1 MRSFYD
7 LDLLENQ
14 VFGEEAETNWEMDS
28 GTGFQWEQVEEWET
42 PGDLEGGKTVTL
54 TLTVD
59 GGNQVECRVIGVF
72 LDGEKERIALEL
84 PEGGVQIME
93 LEPGEDD
100 GINLTAIEGEEEQ
113 QRAIDLFLDLF
124 GNDAQQGDEGWE
136 SGLTDSD
143 VERESD
149 PENDAGLESS
159 LEDGHEP
166 GSDPGDTAGKL
177 YQGKSSWE
185 TPSDEDQEENKTI
198 ESEINHD
205 RDQNREKN

>member
-7 LDLLENQ
+7 LDLLESQ
-14 VFGEEAETNWEMDS
+14 VFGAGPENDLETDS
-28 GTGFQWEQVEEWET
+28 ETDFRWDQVEEWET
-42 PGDLEGGKTVTL
+42 PEGLEGGHTIML

-59 GGNQVECRVIGVF
+59 GGKQVECRVIGVF

-93 LEPGEDD
+93 LGQGEED

-113 QRAIDLFLDLF
+113 ERAIDLFLDMF
-124 GNDAQQGDEGWE
+124 GNGSQQDREEWESE

-143 VERESD
+143 EERESG
-149 PENDAGLESS
+149 PEDDVRPESGLR
-159 LEDGHEP
+159 
-166 GSDPGDTAGKL
+166 DTAGEPYL
-177 YQGKSSWE
+177 NSSR
-185 TPSDEDQEENKTI
+185 ENQKEKKII

-205 RDQNREKN
+205 GD